1 MTVATTAL
9 LVVILA
15 GLLPNGFLR
24 PQGAM
29 AEVPV
34 VPLKPDCG
42 TVVGVNGSATR
53 NYRGRA
59 EQTIHRRRTLVEPL
73 LGAKPRWQA
82 AREEA
87 DDQGGRNKRH

>member
-42 TVVGVNGSATR
+42 TDGNAPGGQRQRLVVAASWEGS
-53 NYRGRA
+53 
-59 EQTIHRRRTLVEPL
+59 EQ
-73 LGAKPRWQA
+73 AQF
-82 AREEA
+82 REALERFA
-87 DDQGGRNKRH
+87 P